1 MKLRLLTCAIA
12 GCVALIASGPVL
24 AQKKG
29 GDVIIAMQAAPPSLD
44 PHVTSA
50 QVARNINLHVFET
63 LYARDENARPV
74 PDLAEGVTVSPDGLT
89 YVFTLRRG
97 VKFHNGKE
105 MGPADVVA
113 SLERYR
119 KVGASASLIGAID
132 TVAATG
138 PNQVT
143 VKLKSVRRIQA
154 GQSREARA

>member
-1 MKLRLLTCAIA
+1 MEESNPMKLRILTYVFAA
-12 GCVALIASGPVL
+12 SVALISSGPVL

-29 GDVIIAMQAAPPSLD
+29 GDVIIAMTQAPPSLD

-50 QVARNINLHVFET
+50 QVARNVNLHVFET

-105 MGPADVVA
+105 MSAADVVA

-132 TVAATG
+132 TIAATSA
-138 PNQVT
+138 NQVT
-143 VKLKSVRRIQA
+143 IKL
-154 GQSREARA
+154 